1 MPVGFIQRVLA
12 AAKRE
17 VMQAGSKTIEVT
29 RIRITK
35 AGRQAIIG

>member
-1 MPVGFIQRVLA
+1 MPVGLIHRVLA

-17 VMQAGSKTIEVT
+17 VMQAGSKTIEVS

-35 AGRQAIIG
+35 AGWQAING